1 MEDIIIKK
9 YNEYRDYI
17 LKKGHIKEDTFT
29 LKSFIDWIKEDKKEV
44 KPLIDEKLWFEIK
57 SKYNGVWIK

>member
-1 MEDIIIKK
+1 MEDIILKK
-9 YNEYRDYI
+9 YNEYRGYVF
-17 LKKGHIKEDTFT
+17 KNNHIKEDTFT

-44 KPLIDEKLWFEIK
+44 KLLIPEELWFEIK